1 MEFAYPAAFALLV
14 LALLPLLIR
23 ARGKPIVLPSLAGL
37 DGVHP
42 GWRVDAARFLPLL
55 RVAAIA
61 LLVVAL
67 ARPRAGQAESRVPAE
82 GIDIALSLD
91 ISGSMTGENLAP
103 GVTRLEA
110 ARDVLRE
117 FIRGRPG
124 DRIGIVVFQA
134 DALPL
139 QSLTLDHDALDVAV
153 ANLDTNLLADGTALG
168 LGLGA
173 AISLLRESPAA
184 SRIAI
189 LLTDGRDNQEE
200 TLDPLDAANLASS
213 SGVRVY
219 TIGITE
225 GRSGGLQPVDDVLLT
240 EMAERTGGQYFEAGS
255 PDDLAA
261 VYEEISDLEKSTLQ
275 EERYTRYSEYAPWFL
290 APAVALLALDVILR
304 GTLFRRLSA

>member
-37 DGVHP
+37 EGVHP

-67 ARPRAGQAESRVPAE
+67 ARPRAGQAESLVPAE

-91 ISGSMTGENLAP
+91 ISGSMSENFAP

-124 DRIGIVVFQA
+124 DRIGVVVFQA

-168 LGLGA
+168 LGLGG

-189 LLTDGRDNQEE
+189 LLTDGRHNEEE

-261 VYEEISDLEKSTLQ
+261 VYDEISDLEKSTLQ

-290 APAVALLALDVILR
+290 TPAVALLAFDVILR